1 MEQAAARAE
10 AAGALDVLSLAL
22 AWLGAL
28 YMSRREAAPAREYM
42 DRALELAERLDDP
55 NKILFAS
62 QLRGTLA
69 GLSGDWSQAHAAW
82 ERAVLIGR
90 RFGLAESLVDCLRA
104 LGQHCLY
111 EGHWE
116 EAERY
121 LDESLALA
129 EQSGHRGSLPL
140 IQSAW
145 AARDLLAGQPERAYA
160 RLAPLLD
167 ATPADPVTD
176 TGRFTDLLRVGVAR
190 TQLERG
196 EVAQAAELAATAVQ
210 RTREHQDQEPDPL
223 MDALH
228 VQAMV
233 LVHKGHWVAAAD
245 ALAEGLALARS
256 PGLPYPFME
265 ACFLH
270 VWGQLHLKKGEH
282 AAARERLEAARA
294 IFQRLGARPF
304 VARVEQDLATLDAEA
319 PARGAVRP
327 GAG

>member
-1 MEQAAARAE
+1 
-10 AAGALDVLSLAL
+10 
-22 AWLGAL
+22 
-28 YMSRREAAPAREYM
+28 MSRREAAPARECL

-55 NKILFAS
+55 NKILFAV
-62 QLRGTLA
+62 QVRGTLA
-69 GLSGDWSQAHAAW
+69 GLSGDWSRAQAAW

-90 RFGLAESLVDCLRA
+90 RFGLTESLVDCLRA

-111 EGHWE
+111 EGRWE

-121 LDESLALA
+121 LDESQALA

-145 AARDLLAGQPERAYA
+145 AARDLLAGQPERAFA

-167 ATPADPVTD
+167 ATPTDPVTD
-176 TGRFTDLLRVGVAR
+176 TGRFTDWLRVGVAR

-196 EVAQAAELAATAVQ
+196 EVAQAAELAATALQ
-210 RTREHQDQEPDPL
+210 RIREHQEPDHL
-223 MDALH
+223 MDVLH

-233 LVHKGHWVAAAD
+233 LVRQGHWAAAAD

-256 PGLPYPFME
+256 PGLPYPFSE

-270 VWGQLHLKKGEH
+270 VWGQLHLSTGEH
-282 AAARERLEAARA
+282 VTARERLEAARA

-304 VARVEQDLATLDAEA
+304 VAQVEQALATLAAEA
-319 PARGAVRP
+319 PACGAVQ
-327 GAG
+327 AGTG